1 MVINMNK
8 KLKHVCFFAII
19 FLVID
24 QAIKFYLT
32 SNMVV
37 NQTNIIIKDF
47 LNITYVHNTGAA
59 FSLFSNHTWLLII
72 IGILAVIGL
81 IIYIGKN
88 VHITDFDVFT
98 YSLLL
103 GGILGNL
110 LDRIIH
116 GYVVDYIS
124 LNIFG
129 YHFPIFNFADICIVV
144 SVILIFLSTLK
155 GDLWKE

>member
-24 QAIKFYLT
+24 QAIKFYL
-32 SNMVV
+32 SSEMVV
-37 NQTNIIIKDF
+37 NQTSILIKNF

-59 FSLFSNHTWLLII
+59 FSLFSEYTWLLIV
-72 IGILAVIGL
+72 IGILAVIGF
-81 IIYIGKN
+81 IFYIGKL
-88 VHITDFDVFT
+88 VDITDFDMFT
-98 YSLLL
+98 YSLVL

-110 LDRIIH
+110 VDRIVY
-116 GYVVDYIS
+116 GYVIDYIG

-129 YHFPIFNFADICIVV
+129 YHFPIFNFADMCIVIG
-144 SVILIFLSTLK
+144 VILIFISGLK
-155 GDLWKE
+155 GDLWRE